1 MTQDMTR
8 RRFLQASA
16 LAAVAVAG
24 LTEVAPSSEAAADL
38 GTVAA
43 FPWRASQAA
52 APSLPIHVL
61 SRLAYGHTQADLDA
75 IRAGAFDVDA
85 WFEQQLTPDATENQ
99 TLTDKLAGFE
109 SLNKDI
115 TQLITDY
122 PQPMAGVTGP
132 TVNSI
137 VIPELLR
144 ATILRKVYSK
154 WQLREVLVDFWT
166 DHFNIYL
173 YDDVQRW
180 GKLVDDRDVIRPH
193 ALGNFHTMLRASAA
207 SPAMITY
214 LDNNTNRKQAPNENY
229 AREVMELHTLSVNGP
244 YTQSDVQALARCFTG
259 WTIYPMRQAGQPHP
273 QAGQFRFNAPD
284 HDTAN
289 KTLLGRPI
297 TGRSGAAGIQEAEEV
312 LGYLAAHPSTAR
324 FIATKLVRKLVA
336 DDPPPAL
343 VDRVADKFL
352 EAVDAPDQIAQ
363 LVRLIYTSD
372 EFRQAAGQKTKRPL
386 DFVVTAA
393 RALGADI
400 SAASGQTGGLDN
412 LLYNAVRPMGQSLY
426 GRVFP
431 DGYAD
436 KGIEWIN
443 TNALLS
449 RWNVGLNLAKNRL
462 GQAGMVNLGPWVDG
476 LTTRTA
482 AGLVDALIDRVL
494 GYAIDS
500 ADRDALIAYAS
511 TGRSATTPIDT
522 AMRNQKAPD
531 VAALLIASPYFQ
543 AR

>member
-8 RRFLQASA
+8 RRFLQVSA
-16 LAAVAVAG
+16 LPAVGVAG
-24 LTEVAPSSEAAADL
+24 LAESAPTGAAAPDL

-52 APSLPIHVL
+52 APSLPIHAL

-75 IRAGAFDVDA
+75 IRAGTLDIDA
-85 WFEQQLTPDATENQ
+85 WFNQQLAPDATENQ
-99 TLTDKLAGFE
+99 ALTDRLAGFE
-109 SLNKDI
+109 SLGKDI

-122 PQPMAGVTGP
+122 PAPMAGVTGP
-132 TVNSI
+132 TVNNV

-154 WQLREVLVDFWT
+154 WQLREVMIDFWT

-173 YDDVQRW
+173 YDDLQRW
-180 GKLVDDRDVIRPH
+180 GKLVDDREVIRAN
-193 ALGNFHTMLRASAA
+193 ALGNFHSMLRASAA

-214 LDNNTNRKQAPNENY
+214 LDNNTNRRQAPNENY

-244 YTQSDVQALARCFTG
+244 YNQSDVQALARCFTG
-259 WTIYPMRQAGQPHP
+259 WTVYPMRQAGQPHP
-273 QAGQFRFNAPD
+273 QAGQFRFNPND

-289 KTLLGRPI
+289 KTLLGRTI
-297 TGRSGAAGIQEAEEV
+297 IGKTGAAGIQEAEEV
-312 LGYLAAHPSTAR
+312 LGYLAAHPATAR

-336 DDPPPAL
+336 DDPPQAL
-343 VDRVADKFL
+343 VDRVADTFL
-352 EAVDAPDQIAQ
+352 AAADAPDQIAQ

-372 EFRQAAGQKTKRPL
+372 EFRQSAGQKTKRPL
-386 DFVVTAA
+386 DFVVAAA
-393 RALGADI
+393 RALGTEI
-400 SAASGQTGGLDN
+400 SAASGQTRGLDN
-412 LLYNAVRPMGQSLY
+412 LYNAVRPMGQPLY

-436 KGIEWIN
+436 VGIEWVN

-449 RWNVGLNLAKNRL
+449 RWNLGLNLAKNRL
-462 GQAGMVNLGPWVDG
+462 GQQGMVSLGPWVDS
-476 LTTRTA
+476 LTNKTA

-500 ADRDALIAYAS
+500 ADRDALIDYAS
-511 TGRSATTPIDT
+511 TGRGAATPIDT

>member
-1 MTQDMTR
+1 MDMTR

-16 LAAVAVAG
+16 LAAVAIAG
-24 LTEVAPSSEAAADL
+24 LAETAPPSEAAAALDL
-38 GTVAA
+38 DTLAA
-43 FPWRASQAA
+43 FPWRATQAA
-52 APSLPIHVL
+52 TPSLAVHAL
-61 SRLAYGHTQADLDA
+61 SRLAYGHSQADLAA
-75 IRAGAFDVDA
+75 IRAGTFDVDA
-85 WFEQQLTPDATENQ
+85 WFEQQLAPDATENPA
-99 TLTDKLAGFE
+99 LTDRLAGFE
-109 SLNKDI
+109 SLAKGI

-122 PQPMAGVTGP
+122 PVPMAGYTGP
-132 TVNSI
+132 TVNNV

-154 WQLREVLVDFWT
+154 WQLREVMADFWT

-173 YDDVQRW
+173 YDDLQRW
-180 GKLVDDRDVIRPH
+180 GKLIDDRDVIRPH
-193 ALGNFHTMLRASAA
+193 VLGNFHAMLRASAG
-207 SPAMITY
+207 SSAMITY

-244 YTQSDVQALARCFTG
+244 YNQSDVQALARCFTG
-259 WTIYPMRQAGQPHP
+259 WTVYPIRQAGQLHP
-273 QAGQFRFNAPD
+273 QAGQFRFNPND
-284 HDTAN
+284 HDTGN
-289 KTLLGRPI
+289 KILLGRTI
-297 TGRSGAAGIQEAEEV
+297 IGKSGATGIQEAEEV
-312 LGYLAAHPSTAR
+312 LGYLAVHPATAR

-352 EAVDAPDQIAQ
+352 EAADAPDQIAQ

-372 EFRQAAGQKTKRPL
+372 EFRQSAGQKTKRPL
-386 DFVVTAA
+386 DFVITAA

-400 SAASGQTGGLDN
+400 SAASGQTRGLDN
-412 LLYNAVRPMGQSLY
+412 LYNIVRPMGQPLY
-426 GRVFP
+426 GRLFP

-436 KGIEWIN
+436 QGVEWIN

-449 RWNVGLNLAKNRL
+449 RWNFGLNLAKNRL
-462 GQAGMVNLGPWVDG
+462 GQQGMVGLGPWVDG
-476 LTTRTA
+476 LADRTA

-494 GYAIDS
+494 GYAVDS

-511 TGRSATTPIDT
+511 AGRGAATPIDT
-522 AMRNQKAPD
+522 SMRNQKAPD